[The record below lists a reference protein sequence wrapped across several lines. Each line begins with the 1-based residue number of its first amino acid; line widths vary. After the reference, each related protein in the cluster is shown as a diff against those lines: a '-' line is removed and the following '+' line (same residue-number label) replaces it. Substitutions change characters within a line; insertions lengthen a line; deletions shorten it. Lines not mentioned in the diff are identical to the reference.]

1 MWRSVSIMHKW
12 SSLSFRWLNQLVLS
26 LLLLTLC
33 SSCSVLHPVPYHEKN
48 AAPQAFAEQ
57 LFLKGDFENATLEY
71 EQIYETAL
79 SAEDRN
85 EALYGLACT
94 QMMLAHTEDQ
104 LVEAINN
111 LQRWDANKGSA
122 PFVENRHLLI
132 LALQQQRELIQER
145 KNRLAERENQQNAL
159 IANQQIKIANMTATL
174 EKQNNQIEKLQTQIS
189 ELEAIDKN
197 VQEKRKPL

>member
-1 MWRSVSIMHKW
+1 MHKC
-12 SSLSFRWLNQLVLS
+12 SLLSFHWLNQLLLF
-26 LLLLTLC
+26 LLLLALC
-33 SSCSVLHPVPYHEKN
+33 GSCSVLHPVPSHETN
-48 AAPQAFAEQ
+48 AHPQAFAEQ
-57 LFLKGDFENATLEY
+57 LFLKGDYENATLEY

-85 EALYGLACT
+85 QALYGLACT

-111 LQRWDANKGSA
+111 LQRWDANKGRA

-132 LALQQQRELIQER
+132 LALQQQKELIKER

-159 IANQQIKIANMTATL
+159 IANQQIKIANMTATI
-174 EKQNNQIEKLQTQIS
+174 EKQHNQIDKLQTQIS

>member
-1 MWRSVSIMHKW
+1 MHKC
-12 SSLSFRWLNQLVLS
+12 SSLSFPWLNQLLLFLSVLA
-26 LLLLTLC
+26 LC
-33 SSCSVLHPVPYHEKN
+33 GSCSVLHPVPSHEKKAN
-48 AAPQAFAEQ
+48 PQAFAEQ

-85 EALYGLACT
+85 QALYGLACT

-122 PFVENRHLLI
+122 PFVENRHLLM
-132 LALQQQRELIQER
+132 LALQQQRELIRER

-159 IANQQIKIANMTATL
+159 IANQQIKIANMTATI
-174 EKQNNQIEKLQTQIS
+174 EKQHSQIEKLQTQIS